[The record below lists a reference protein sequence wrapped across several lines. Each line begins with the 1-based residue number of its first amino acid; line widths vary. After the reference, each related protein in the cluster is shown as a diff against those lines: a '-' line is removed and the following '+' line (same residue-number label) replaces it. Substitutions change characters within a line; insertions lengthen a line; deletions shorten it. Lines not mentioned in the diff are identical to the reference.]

1 MFLFGHFPFL
11 VHTHLPE
18 ALHPRYHPVWTLK
31 MFVAMQKCYDEILSL
46 SSLIKKIVQGNGKT
60 LTKHLKALGM
70 KLGIWSTVFAL
81 NFT

>member
-1 MFLFGHFPFL
+1 
-11 VHTHLPE
+11 
-18 ALHPRYHPVWTLK
+18 